1 MLARIPAR
9 TGGSDE
15 AGKYSSDL
23 ESVQPTQFA
32 LLISPACGEAGGRLH
47 TFFIMKSN
55 NPYAFIRPVCACVF
69 SLSIVCEIQ
78 AQEKND
84 STKLLPPVVVTAARI
99 EQLQTDSLLHTT
111 VISSEDI
118 KNNPGIDLPSL
129 LAREA
134 GLQITQS
141 GGIGQPVS
149 MFMRGQSSNHTLV
162 LIDGVPFGQQT
173 FSTTPAIE
181 HILTSQIESIE
192 IVRGNASAIYGSGAI
207 GGVVQIFT
215 KKPGEKPL
223 TSFSTEIGAAST
235 HKVNLSHTGK
245 VDNLSY
251 SFSASDAGTNGI
263 SANNIV
269 QYPTEN
275 PDRDG
280 YRNKSISGNIANEW
294 SKGQVLGLRFYAND
308 ANYNFDGAGLGTTAD
323 NSFGQTKQ
331 DSVSLFLK
339 NKIQSYWNSNVTLS
353 QNNILSKSQNVNP
366 APFAAYLITDLTRVT
381 QIQWQN
387 DLIISDDWSAIAG
400 GNLSHQNLNS
410 FADFNPPEVQHS
422 RTAGSIFTGLN
433 GKSGRNQIQ
442 FNARYDQVRG
452 SGNDTTGYAG
462 YGYNLTPLLKL
473 TTSASTAFN
482 APTLARIYDVNSGNL
497 DLKSETSVSYEAGIQ
512 YSLSNTLIRLVG
524 FQTKTKNQ
532 FAKDPVCANLFS
544 CRTINLASGSNQGLE
559 ISASSVWDK
568 TSLRASLTLQN
579 PINDETKKILDRNAR
594 VFGSISLS
602 HTLETWRFGADA
614 IFSGMRHDQDYA
626 LLPTKVEKNL
636 SAYSK
641 VNFTARKQI
650 SKELAVYARL
660 ENAFDRDYQTSYGYN
675 QLPRSLFVGLN
686 WQQ

>member
-23 ESVQPTQFA
+23 ESVKSTQFA

-69 SLSIVCEIQ
+69 SLSISCEIQ
-78 AQEKND
+78 AQDKND

-99 EQLQTDSLLHTT
+99 EQPQTDALLHTT
-111 VISSEDI
+111 IISSEDI

-141 GGIGQPVS
+141 GGLGQPVS

-269 QYPTEN
+269 QYPNEN

-280 YRNKSISGNIANEW
+280 YRNKSISGNVANEW
-294 SKGQVLGLRFYAND
+294 SKGQVIGLRFYAND
-308 ANYNFDGAGLGTTAD
+308 ANYNFDGAGFGTAAD

-339 NKIQSYWNSNVTLS
+339 NKIQQDWNSTFTLT
-353 QNNILSKSQNVNP
+353 QNNILSKSENKSVDPLSFQ
-366 APFAAYLITDLTRVT
+366 YQIIDRTRVT
-381 QIQWQN
+381 QAQWQN
-387 DLIISDDWSAIAG
+387 DFILSNEWSIIAG
-400 GNLSHQNLNS
+400 GSLSRQILNS
-410 FADFNPPEVQHS
+410 FADFNPPEVQHGRS
-422 RTAGSIFTGLN
+422 VGSVFSGIN
-433 GKSGRNQIQ
+433 GKIGRNQIQ
-442 FNARYDQVRG
+442 LNARYDQVSG
-452 SGNDTTGYAG
+452 SGSDATGYAG
-462 YGYNLTPLLKL
+462 YGYNLTPSLKL

-482 APTLARIYDVNSGNL
+482 APTLARIHDSSSGNP
-497 DLKSETSVSYEAGIQ
+497 DLKSETSTSYEAGIQ
-512 YSLSNTLIRLVG
+512 YALSNTLVRLVG
-524 FQTKTKNQ
+524 FQTKTNNQ
-532 FAKDPVCANLFS
+532 FAKDPTCVNPFACK
-544 CRTINLASGSNQGLE
+544 TINLASGSNQGVE
-559 ISASSVWDK
+559 ISANTVWDK
-568 TSLRASLTLQN
+568 TSLRSSLTLQN
-579 PINDETKKILDRNAR
+579 PVDDSTKKILDRNAR
-594 VFGSISLS
+594 VYGSISLS
-602 HTLETWRFGADA
+602 HTLETWRFSANA
-614 IFSGMRHDQDYA
+614 VFSGVRHDKDYVSLA
-626 LLPTKVEKNL
+626 EKNL

-641 VNFTARKQI
+641 VNFTARKQV
-650 SKELAVYARL
+650 SKELAIYARL
-660 ENAFDRDYQTSYGYN
+660 ENAFDRDYQTSYGFD